1 MFGTN
6 VLDLAV
12 FLLHRDVLLRKVAQ
26 DYGYDSAGTQLRR
39 RVHQHHIA
47 NLIFVLGTPKQRAY
61 HWQNRDFI
69 VNSPRRFINDV
80 DDALLPLVRDGRI
93 CFELHKD

>member
-12 FLLHRDVLLRKVAQ
+12 FLLHRDVLLCKVAQ

-39 RVHQHHIA
+39 SVHQHHIA
-47 NLIFVLGTPKQRAY
+47 NLIFILGTPKQRAD
-61 HWQNRDFI
+61 HRQNRDFI
-69 VNSPRRFINDV
+69 VNSPRRFVNDV
-80 DDALLPLVRDGRI
+80 DDVLSPLARDRTDLL
-93 CFELHKD
+93 